1 MSRDQFIFFRDIL
14 LDTRE
19 DILTRIK
26 ELEARWQELSERQ
39 IEIEEGAQNAALTL
53 PYDRLDGNGKET
65 IEQIDLALNK
75 IITGDYGICENCG
88 DGISIKRLEAVPW
101 TRLCIDCARASERGN
116 LPPPPAEATQPAE
129 LPDEYQGLAN
139 DQVPLIIHEELEED
153 LFEAGDDKPYH
164 PPNAPPP
171 HELPRDF

>member
-1 MSRDQFIFFRDIL
+1 MSRDQFIFFRNIL

-75 IITGDYGICENCG
+75 IITGEYGICESCG
-88 DGISIKRLEAVPW
+88 DDISIKRLEAVPW

-116 LPPPPAEATQPAE
+116 LPPPAEAAQPAE
-129 LPDEYQGLAN
+129 LPDEYQGLTN
-139 DQVPLIIHEELEED
+139 DRVPRIIHEEPEED
-153 LFEAGDDKPYH
+153 LFEAGDNKPYH
-164 PPNAPPP
+164 PPEAPPP